1 MTVTEFL
8 KLFPN
13 AELWMRIGF
22 SILVLFLG
30 WILGRFVARLFV
42 RLLGK
47 TPLDNKVAS
56 WLGHPDTGLLHAGL
70 TSLTRLVF
78 FALGL
83 WIGWS
88 IIYPIDAVHNFAGMA
103 GVWLQEFIQFP
114 VVLFLF
120 DLALVAFATFLLVRV
135 VGWIR
140 TAFERLA
147 RRIESQ
153 RGQRIRTISFQNLQL
168 LSADQLTNV
177 ALGVN
182 RYSRYL
188 VNILLFLIYITTV
201 FSIFP
206 QTRGLVTSILDSIL
220 QSMKTGWQSF
230 VSYLPSLLNLIIIIV
245 ATHYLLKLLHFFFQ
259 EIGKGSITFEGFKQD
274 WAEPTYQLVRFLVIA
289 LALVVAF
296 PYLPGSTSP
305 AFQGVTIFL
314 GALVS
319 LGSSSVVANIVAGIV
334 LTYTGAFKVG
344 DRVKIAETVGD
355 VTEKTLLVT
364 RVRTIKNVD
373 ITIPNG
379 LVLGSHIINYSS
391 VAQQHGLILN
401 TTITL
406 GYDLSWR
413 LVHETLIKAAAAT
426 ADILPEPKPFV
437 LQTSLDDSYVSYE
450 INAYTDQPNKMAVI
464 YSELHQNIQDFCN
477 EAGIEILS
485 PHYRAV
491 RDGGQ
496 STIPAEFLPKDYQ
509 SPPFQVNVR
518 KRK

>member
-1 MTVTEFL
+1 MTFSDFFHS
-8 KLFPN
+8 FPN
-13 AELWMRIGF
+13 AELWARIGF
-22 SILVLFLG
+22 SVLVLFLG
-30 WILGRFVARLFV
+30 WVLGRIVARWLV
-42 RLLGK
+42 RLLGR
-47 TPLDNKVAS
+47 TTLDDKIAS
-56 WLGHPDTGLLHAGL
+56 WLGHPDTGVLHAGL
-70 TSLTRLVF
+70 VSFSRLVF

-83 WIGWS
+83 WTGWS
-88 IIYPIDAVHNFAGMA
+88 IIYPIDAVHKFTGMA
-103 GVWLQEFIQFP
+103 GTWLQEFIQFP
-114 VVLFLF
+114 AVLFLF
-120 DLALVAFATFLLVRV
+120 DLALAALATFLLVRV

-140 TAFERLA
+140 IAFERLA

-168 LSADQLTNV
+168 LSADQLTNL
-177 ALGVN
+177 ALGIN

-206 QTRGLVTSILDSIL
+206 QTRGLVSSILDDIL
-220 QSMKTGWQSF
+220 QSISTGWQGF
-230 VSYLPSLLNLIIIIV
+230 VSYLPSLLNLIVIII

-259 EIGKGSITFEGFKQD
+259 EIGKGSITFEGFQQD

-296 PYLPGSTSP
+296 PYLPGSASP
-305 AFQGVTIFL
+305 AFQGVSIFL

-364 RVRTIKNVD
+364 RIRTIKNVD

-379 LVLGSHIINYSS
+379 LVLASHIINYSS
-391 VAQQHGLILN
+391 VAQQSGLILH

-426 ADILPEPKPFV
+426 ADILPEPRPFV
-437 LQTSLDDSYVSYE
+437 LQTSLDDFYVSYE
-450 INAYTDQPNKMAVI
+450 INAYTDQPNSMATI

-477 EAGIEILS
+477 QAGIEILS
-485 PHYRAV
+485 PHYRSV
-491 RDGGQ
+491 RDGAQ
-496 STIPAEFLPKDYQ
+496 STIPAEHLPKDYEP
-509 SPPFQVNVR
+509 PPFQVNIH
-518 KRK
+518 KQK